1 MDIEKIREDF
11 PLLQQKFNGKQI
23 VYLDNAATSQKPKQ
37 VIEAIND
44 YYTTYNANVHR
55 GLNFLS
61 QKATNAYE
69 EAHEKVAK
77 FINASSIEEIVFTK
91 NATESLNLLAY
102 SLGNQLNEGDEV
114 IVSVMEHHANLV
126 PWQELAK
133 RKKIKLK
140 FAQITKE
147 GTLDLENLESLIT
160 NKTKIV
166 SLSHA
171 SNILGTINPVEKI
184 SKIVRDSGAYFIL
197 DSAQAAPH
205 SKIDVKKIGV
215 DFIAFSGHKM
225 LGPTGIGVLY
235 GKKELLEEIPPF
247 LTGGDMI
254 ANVSLEGSTWNKL
267 PWKFEAG
274 TPNIVGGI
282 GFGVA
287 IDYLEKI
294 GLENIET
301 YEQKILKYGLKRLKE
316 IEGMIFY
323 GPENSPRTAIISFNL
338 NKVHPH
344 DVAQILDEN
353 AIAIRSGNHC
363 AQPLMNEMGIE
374 GVARASLYIYNNEQ
388 EIDKLANALE
398 QAKKVFGV

>member
-1 MDIEKIREDF
+1 M
-11 PLLQQKFNGKQI
+11 
-23 VYLDNAATSQKPKQ
+23 
-37 VIEAIND
+37 
-44 YYTTYNANVHR
+44 
-55 GLNFLS
+55 
-61 QKATNAYE
+61 
-69 EAHEKVAK
+69 
-77 FINASSIEEIVFTK
+77 EEIIFTK

-114 IVSVMEHHANLV
+114 VVSVMEHHANLV
-126 PWQELAK
+126 PWQELEK

-140 FAQITKE
+140 FTKITKE
-147 GTLDLENLESLIT
+147 GTLDLENLKSLIN

-184 SKIVRDSGAYFIL
+184 SKIVRESEAYFIL

-205 SKIDVKKIGV
+205 KKIDVKKIGV

-225 LGPTGIGVLY
+225 LGPTGIGALY
-235 GKKELLEEIPPF
+235 GKKELLEGIPPF

-254 ANVSLEGSTWNKL
+254 SSVSLEASTWNKL

-282 GFGVA
+282 GFGAA
-287 IDYLEKI
+287 IDYLEGI
-294 GLENIET
+294 GLENIEVH
-301 YEQKILKYGLKRLKE
+301 EQKMLKYGLKRLKE

-323 GPENSPRTAIISFNL
+323 GPEDSARTAIISFNL
-338 NKVHPH
+338 DKVHPH

-363 AQPLMNEMGIE
+363 AQPLMNELGIE
-374 GVARASLYIYNNEQ
+374 GVARASFYIYNNEE

>member
-1 MDIEKIREDF
+1 MNVEKIREDF
-11 PLLQQKFNGKQI
+11 PLLKQKFNGKQV
-23 VYLDNAATSQKPKQ
+23 VYLDNAATSQKPIQ
-37 VIEAIND
+37 VIETITD
-44 YYTTYNANVHR
+44 YYTNYNANVHR

-77 FINASSIEEIVFTK
+77 FINANSMEEIVFTK

-114 IVSVMEHHANLV
+114 VVSVMEHHANLV
-126 PWQELAK
+126 PWQELEK

-140 FAQITKE
+140 FTKITKE
-147 GTLDLENLESLIT
+147 GTLDLENLKSLIN

-184 SKIVRDSGAYFIL
+184 SKIVRESEAYFIL

-205 SKIDVKKIGV
+205 AKIDVKKIGV

-225 LGPTGIGVLY
+225 LGPTGIGALY

-254 ANVSLEGSTWNKL
+254 SSVSLEKSTWNKL

-274 TPNIVGGI
+274 TPNIAGGI
-282 GFGVA
+282 GFGAA
-287 IDYLEKI
+287 IDYLEGI
-294 GLENIET
+294 GLENIEVH
-301 YEQKILKYGLKRLKE
+301 EQKMLKYGLKRLKE
-316 IEGMIFY
+316 IEGMTFY
-323 GPENSPRTAIISFNL
+323 GPENSARTAIISFNL
-338 NKVHPH
+338 DKVHPH

-363 AQPLMNEMGIE
+363 AQPLMNELGIE
-374 GVARASLYIYNNEQ
+374 GVARASFYIYNNEE